1 MLFLRLTHISIW
13 IPLLESDMKNSGQG
27 MNIWV
32 KNSYLELK
40 ANPEIEFSG
49 LGMEGLQ
56 ESATVLV
63 CSAVTAFR
71 TPTKLS
77 RNKQGG
83 PAICLWSS
91 TKQTLS
97 FLYLSEPTM
106 GPQGIDPGC
115 LLASNAP
122 WVITISPSKLEAG
135 T

>member
-1 MLFLRLTHISIW
+1 
-13 IPLLESDMKNSGQG
+13 

-49 LGMEGLQ
+49 LGMDGLQ

-63 CSAVTAFR
+63 CFVVTAYR
-71 TPTKLS
+71 TPTELS

-83 PAICLWSS
+83 PAICLC
-91 TKQTLS
+91 TKQMLS
-97 FLYLSEPTM
+97 FLQLSEPPM

-122 WVITISPSKLEAG
+122 WVITISPSKLGAG
-135 T
+135 I

>member
-1 MLFLRLTHISIW
+1 
-13 IPLLESDMKNSGQG
+13 

-63 CSAVTAFR
+63 CSAVAAYR
-71 TPTKLS
+71 TPTKLF

-83 PAICLWSS
+83 PAICLC

-97 FLYLSEPTM
+97 FLQLSEFSM
-106 GPQGIDPGC
+106 ASQGIDLGC
-115 LLASNAP
+115 LRASKAP
-122 WVITISPSKLEAG
+122 
-135 T
+135 